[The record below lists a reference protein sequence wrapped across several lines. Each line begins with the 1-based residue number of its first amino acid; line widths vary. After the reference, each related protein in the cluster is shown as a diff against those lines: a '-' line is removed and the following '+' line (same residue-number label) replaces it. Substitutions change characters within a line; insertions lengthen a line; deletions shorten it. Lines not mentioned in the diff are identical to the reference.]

1 MEPGAKPRNAPWR
14 QLSSSSRLRGTNC
27 TMWEEPGGS
36 RLWMSFASLQRES
49 YCFTQTLTLR
59 PQCPQQE
66 LVSYLSEDFAGLWTL
81 EGDALEKNTE

>member
-1 MEPGAKPRNAPWR
+1 MAATVVIVTFERD
-14 QLSSSSRLRGTNC
+14 QLHHVGRARGLSAVDVSSLR
-27 TMWEEPGGS
+27 
-36 RLWMSFASLQRES
+36 RES